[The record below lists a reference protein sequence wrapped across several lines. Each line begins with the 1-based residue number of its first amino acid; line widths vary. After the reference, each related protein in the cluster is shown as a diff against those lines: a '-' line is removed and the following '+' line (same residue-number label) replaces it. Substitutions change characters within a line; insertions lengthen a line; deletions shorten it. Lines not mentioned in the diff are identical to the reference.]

1 MTAEQKTADRA
12 AAGSGARKGGR
23 PAAGTDPGKRSQI
36 LEGAG
41 RVFSQL
47 GFDATSMSDVAR
59 EAQVSKATLYVY
71 FEDKE
76 HLFTAICAEKRDR
89 NISEM
94 LALLDTTGP
103 WDETLTRLATERLRK
118 ITQPNVIAAHRI
130 VTGLSER
137 MPDIGREFFEGGPM
151 RFVRAL
157 AKFLDHHVAAGA
169 LSIDDTTLAA
179 IQFIELSQASVFR
192 PRLYALTAAEP
203 TDEEIDRVV
212 ASAVRVFRAAYAA
225 RP

>member
-1 MTAEQKTADRA
+1 M
-12 AAGSGARKGGR
+12 AAGETRAIERVATRKGGR

-47 GFDATSMSDVAR
+47 GFDAASMSDVAR

-94 LALLDTTGP
+94 LALLDTSGP
-103 WDETLTRLATERLRK
+103 WDETLTRLASDTLRK

-130 VTGLSER
+130 VIGVAER
-137 MPDIGREFFEGGPM
+137 MPEIGREFFEAGPM

-169 LSIDDTTLAA
+169 LKIDDTTLAA
-179 IQFIELSQASVFR
+179 IQFIELSQASIFR
-192 PRLYALTAAEP
+192 PRLYALTSEPPAEA
-203 TDEEIDRVV
+203 DIARVV
-212 ASAVRVFRAAYAA
+212 DSALNVFRAAYAA
-225 RP
+225 